1 MSKRKHT
8 PEWMI
13 ARVEE
18 YLSGKGSC
26 KSIARAYGIGY
37 KTLRNWI
44 YKYRELGTEAFAEM
58 EGNKKYSKE
67 FKIYCVEAVLRG
79 EGSVDAI
86 ISKYNISSRSVLQRW
101 IKKYNANMELK
112 DYDPKREVYMAEAK
126 RKTTPGKSGGASEF
140 GT

>member
-44 YKYRELGTEAFAEM
+44 YKYRELGTCLRRSKKVTGPPVA
-58 EGNKKYSKE
+58 GNWTAAGGKSN
-67 FKIYCVEAVLRG
+67 R
-79 EGSVDAI
+79 
-86 ISKYNISSRSVLQRW
+86 Q
-101 IKKYNANMELK
+101 
-112 DYDPKREVYMAEAK
+112 KREI
-126 RKTTPGKSGGASEF
+126 
-140 GT
+140 

>member
-37 KTLRNWI
+37 KTLIVND
-44 YKYRELGTEAFAEM
+44 
-58 EGNKKYSKE
+58 N
-67 FKIYCVEAVLRG
+67 
-79 EGSVDAI
+79 
-86 ISKYNISSRSVLQRW
+86 NIF
-101 IKKYNANMELK
+101 
-112 DYDPKREVYMAEAK
+112 
-126 RKTTPGKSGGASEF
+126 T
-140 GT
+140 

>member
-18 YLSGKGSC
+18 YISGKGSC

-44 YKYRELGTEAFAEM
+44 YKYRELGTAAFAET

-67 FKIYCVEAVLRG
+67 FKIHSVEAVLRG

-86 ISKYNISSRSVLQRW
+86 ISKYNISSRSVLIRW
-101 IKKYNANMELK
+101 IKILVSNAIRCN
-112 DYDPKREVYMAEAK
+112 
-126 RKTTPGKSGGASEF
+126 
-140 GT
+140 